1 MLHNDQWPEGDIFSQ
16 ANAIVTIKVAIM
28 LAVSNQSKMVTDKRR
43 WSSSP
48 HHLSQ
53 PIFSEHSLGT
63 PMLLKKNPFPPSS
76 SSSQGSFQ
84 CNFILVIQIPSSFR
98 IIMIMMK
105 IILIQIPSSLGQKE
119 SLSYDSPSTRL
130 SLESV
135 AIGWTGFGWSVCS
148 STIVTVVVVMM
159 MTMMMVIMNVS
170 LWIVTMSYFL
180 VTVRI
185 VTAVMRKCAICCIFS
200 FFYIFLSRRTSRVG
214 SGTRPA
220 TDSKW
225 LEKHL

>member
-1 MLHNDQWPEGDIFSQ
+1 MCW
-16 ANAIVTIKVAIM
+16 IKI
-28 LAVSNQSKMVTDKRR
+28 TDKRR

-76 SSSQGSFQ
+76 LSSQ
-84 CNFILVIQIPSSFR
+84 CNFILVIHFPSSCR
-98 IIMIMMK
+98 IITIMMK
-105 IILIQIPSSLGQKE
+105 IISIQIPSSLGQKE

-135 AIGWTGFGWSVCS
+135 AIGWAGWWWSVCD
-148 STIVTVVVVMM
+148 STIVTVVV
-159 MTMMMVIMNVS
+159 TMMIMMMNVS

-185 VTAVMRKCAICCIFS
+185 VTAVMRKCAISCIFS
-200 FFYIFLSRRTSRVG
+200 FFIQEDKQGR
-214 SGTRPA
+214 
-220 TDSKW
+220 KW
-225 LEKHL
+225 D